1 MGFTVIVAEKPSV
14 GVTIAGVVG
23 ADRKHDGYLEGGG
36 YQVTWCI
43 GHLVGLSDASA
54 YDEKYTKWSYEDLPI
69 LPNTWKHAVLPGTMR
84 QFNIVK
90 KLMNSAD
97 SIVCATDAARE
108 GELIFRLVYEQA
120 GCRKPVKRLWISS
133 LEESAIK
140 KGMENLRDGH
150 EFDALYD
157 SALSREKADWLVG
170 INMSRL
176 FSVLYKKTLRIG
188 RVQTPALAMIVARDA
203 AVSGFRKEKYFIV
216 HLKADGLD
224 AVSGH
229 ITDKAEADRIALA
242 CQDKSCR
249 IGDSKQKR
257 EVVKA
262 PKLYD
267 LTTLQ
272 RECNRVFGMT
282 AERTLACAQS
292 LYEKKLATY
301 PRTDSNYLAE
311 DMEDTAGMVIGRIL
325 EEMEFAREISYRPN
339 IRRVMDNRKVGDHHA
354 IIPTSEIS
362 REAYRK
368 LSQDEQRV
376 LVMVAGKL
384 LAATM
389 ADHIYV
395 VTSSK
400 VVCEGYEFLTKGKTV
415 TQEGFRFVEEKIR
428 KYFGIRKET
437 DKEPEGS
444 NHSENGIPKME
455 YEKVDA
461 VVSEQFT
468 QPPKRYTEDTLLAA
482 MERAGNEDITEETEK
497 KGIGTPATRAAIIEK
512 IIKCGFVRRERK
524 YLIPTQDG
532 ISLITILPEELTSA
546 KMTAEWEMELAH
558 IAQGK
563 GKGEDF
569 IERIEIMVS
578 MLVSRYDGMQPEDP
592 GFTGRNR
599 KNIGKCPKCGKPVYE
614 GKMNFYCSNRECDFA
629 LWKRNRYFDTVGAD
643 LDERAAREF
652 LANGRCR
659 YEGLVSK
666 RNGKTYTADIVMD
679 VPEKGYVRFTMEF
692 PQKEGKK

>member
-1 MGFTVIVAEKPSV
+1 
-14 GVTIAGVVG
+14 
-23 ADRKHDGYLEGGG
+23 
-36 YQVTWCI
+36 
-43 GHLVGLSDASA
+43 
-54 YDEKYTKWSYEDLPI
+54 
-69 LPNTWKHAVLPGTMR
+69 
-84 QFNIVK
+84 
-90 KLMNSAD
+90 
-97 SIVCATDAARE
+97 
-108 GELIFRLVYEQA
+108 
-120 GCRKPVKRLWISS
+120 
-133 LEESAIK
+133 
-140 KGMENLRDGH
+140 
-150 EFDALYD
+150 
-157 SALSREKADWLVG
+157 
-170 INMSRL
+170 
-176 FSVLYKKTLRIG
+176 
-188 RVQTPALAMIVARDA
+188 MIVARNA

-242 CQDKSCR
+242 CQDKGCR

-301 PRTDSNYLAE
+301 PRTDSNYLTE

-325 EEMEFAREISYRPN
+325 EEMEFAREINYRPN

-400 VVCEGYEFLTKGKTV
+400 VICEGYEFLTKGKTV

-444 NHSENGIPKME
+444 NHGENGIPKME
-455 YEKVDA
+455 YERVDA

-512 IIKCGFVRRERK
+512 IIKSGFVRRERK

-578 MLVSRYDGMQPEDP
+578 MLVSCYDGMQPEDP

-692 PQKEGKK
+692 PQKEEKK